1 MIKRS
6 DTWQKV
12 KEKQDE
18 LRNLVNQKLVSG
30 EWEVVEMGEKT
41 LKTVEESRLS
51 AYNMVYK
58 TNRYLETVEHA
69 EKLAARLSVD
79 NQEVKEI

>member
-18 LRNLVNQKLVSG
+18 LRTLVNQKLLDG
-30 EWEVVEMGEKT
+30 EWELAEMGKNT
-41 LKTVEESRLS
+41 LKTVEESSLS

-58 TNRYLETVEHA
+58 TNRYLETVEKA
-69 EKLAARLSVD
+69 EKIATKHKV
-79 NQEVKEI
+79 NNPEVQ